1 MARLR
6 VAATGEPRSGRDVVG
21 GDPLGRGPVRC
32 PGACARRRIGGRLPQ
47 RELRLSHHALR
58 FAPGCNTELMTR
70 MGITVPFDDVPLG
83 EHHHWYELLANL
95 GYTDVWTGESNG
107 ADGFTPL
114 ALAAAWAPGLRLGTA
129 VVPVYTRGPG
139 LLAMQAA
146 TLAELAPGRFTL
158 GVGSSSDVIVHRWN
172 ATPFDRPYQRVR
184 DTVRFL
190 RSALAGDKVDE
201 RYETFEVHGF
211 RLARPVEQPPAIL
224 VAALRPG
231 MLRLAG
237 READGAILNW
247 LSADDVRQVV
257 PEVGDG
263 KDIVARI
270 FVCPTTDAERA
281 RHVGRMAI
289 AAYLNVEV
297 YARFHEWLGRSDVL
311 QPMWSAWRAGDRKAA
326 LAAIPDGLV
335 DELIVHGTS
344 DECRAHVQRYVDNGV
359 TVPVL
364 ALLPG
369 ADDLERAVRA
379 LAPSVV

>member
-1 MARLR
+1 
-6 VAATGEPRSGRDVVG
+6 
-21 GDPLGRGPVRC
+21 
-32 PGACARRRIGGRLPQ
+32 
-47 RELRLSHHALR
+47 
-58 FAPGCNTELMTR
+58 MTR

-83 EHHHWYELLANL
+83 EHHHWYELLGDL

-146 TLAELAPGRFTL
+146 TLADLAPGRFAL

-190 RSALAGDKVDE
+190 RSALSGGKVDE

-257 PEVGDG
+257 PEVGAG

-311 QPMWSAWRAGDRKAA
+311 QPMWSAWRAGDRKSA

-335 DELIVHGTS
+335 DELIVHGTPE
-344 DECRAHVQRYVDNGV
+344 ECRAHVQRYVDNGV
-359 TVPVL
+359 TVPVI
-364 ALLPG
+364 ALFAG
-369 ADDLERAVRA
+369 ADDLEQAVRA
-379 LAPSVV
+379 LAPRPD